1 MSTLRFACLS
11 FMILSYRPSNGN
23 NAKKHVKKNK
33 YEEQNK
39 DFKKVY
45 FNKKETVLGGKTEGS
60 KKSKLRR
67 GADSKAKGR
76 TESI

>member
-1 MSTLRFACLS
+1 MA
-11 FMILSYRPSNGN
+11 

-39 DFKKVY
+39 DFKKVS
-45 FNKKETVLGGKTEGS
+45 FNKKETGLGGKTEGS
-60 KKSKLRR
+60 KK
-67 GADSKAKGR
+67 DKAVKKTKGR